1 MLKSPSEESDN
12 EARQQQNETKIKM
25 FQVKVVVQCTGI
37 VLSGSN
43 TQSHNVEFSMTIFGD
58 KSFEC

>member
-1 MLKSPSEESDN
+1 MLKSPSEESGN
-12 EARQQQNETKIKM
+12 EARQQQNENKIKM

-43 TQSHNVEFSMTIFGD
+43 TQSRNVEFSMTIFGD
-58 KSFEC
+58 KSFES